1 MSLHREIARL
11 RTEVDQLGAACLVE
25 PPDAGPAAIMYASGL
40 EPDPW
45 QQHVLDTDHKRTL
58 LLVTRQGGKSTT
70 TAAKALHKALYK
82 PGALV
87 LLLSPSLRQSQ
98 ELFLKTTTLYQ
109 QAGEPV
115 ALESLSAL
123 RMQFVHGSRIIAL
136 PGTEKTVRGYSG
148 VDLLVIDE
156 AARVLDELY
165 YSVRPMLAVSGGELI
180 ALSTPWGKRGWFYEE
195 YEKGGDDWQ
204 RIQVTAHECPRISA
218 AFLEEERRRMPDA
231 WFRSEYLCQF
241 TDTIDSVFRTED
253 IERAFSADVP
263 LLFDGAGRP
272 FEGDHKAD
280 PPTSSN
286 GVQPLFA

>member
-1 MSLHREIARL
+1 MSLQREIDRL
-11 RTEVDQLGAACLVE
+11 STELVNLGASLIAE
-25 PPDAGPAAIMYASGL
+25 APDAGPAAIMEASGL

-45 QQHVLDTDHKRTL
+45 QRRILETEHKRTL

-70 TAAKALHKALYK
+70 TAAKALYTAMYK
-82 PGALV
+82 PGSLV

-109 QAGEPV
+109 QAGEVV
-115 ALESLSAL
+115 ALDSLSAL

-156 AARVLDELY
+156 ASRVLDELY

-204 RIQVTAHECPRISA
+204 RVRVTANECPRISE
-218 AFLEEERRRMPDA
+218 AFLEEERRRMPEA
-231 WFRSEYLCQF
+231 WFRSEYLCEF
-241 TDTIDSVFRTED
+241 TDALDSVFRSED
-253 IERAFSADVP
+253 IERAFSADV
-263 LLFDGAGRP
+263 
-272 FEGDHKAD
+272 K
-280 PPTSSN
+280 
-286 GVQPLFA
+286 PLFATDDQAESPDTISGIGVEPLFA